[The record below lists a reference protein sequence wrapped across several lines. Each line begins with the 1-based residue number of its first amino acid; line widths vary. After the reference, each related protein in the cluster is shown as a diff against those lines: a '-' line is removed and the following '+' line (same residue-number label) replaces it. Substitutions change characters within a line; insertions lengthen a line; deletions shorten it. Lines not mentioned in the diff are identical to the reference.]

1 MKLWPCS
8 LNAPMLCSTAI
19 SNLFH
24 VSAHMGPC
32 FPWWLLLPRTCWIGH
47 SLGECHGCDSGTP
60 LWCWIHCPLAA
71 VLCSFWV
78 CWSERVLIPLSHLS
92 HSLAGYRCQS
102 YSELCGKGIA
112 LLFPSTHCCCW
123 ASHILLWLPILSMA
137 PAFSLWIH
145 IEKNL
150 LLLF

>member
-1 MKLWPCS
+1 
-8 LNAPMLCSTAI
+8 ML
-19 SNLFH
+19 
-24 VSAHMGPC
+24 PC
-32 FPWWLLLPRTCWIGH
+32 FVPQPSVTFFMYLPTWVLVFLGGLLPRTCWIGH
-47 SLGECHGCDSGTP
+47 FFGEHHGCDSGTSP
-60 LWCWIHCPLAA
+60 LRCWIHCPLAA

-78 CWSERVLIPLSHLS
+78 CWSERVLIPLSLLS